1 MTKQYLLFAKKEIDT
16 NKQAVSVNQV
26 VQMWGYNDPRYVVYK
41 IEKSQWGIDYHLID
55 LDTHAFNS
63 ITSIRP
69 LSEKFGIGIYFDDKA
84 PQFKSAQEVA
94 ELLTK
99 AQVKKK
105 LEEQQADEERKERE
119 RISAIGREWLQESI
133 PQDAQAIIVAK
144 LKQDDSDRYTDY
156 FASSVQQTIILGFSK
171 HKRDLFSEMRKYAN
185 NFEGTAYL
193 AEYNEDF
200 EHREKYS
207 MGDGYYLGKSKYSG
221 WIIEKVR
228 IYDRKTTI
236 EKFAYIAG
244 NHENIFLKLDAYKV
258 KEDNATEIQA
268 ISDNGE
274 YEIVDYSQKAIALF
288 GDTKPIKELLMAMGG
303 KFNPRL
309 THNGAKRAG
318 WIFQQSKR
326 EELQTS
332 INLKAE

>member
-1 MTKQYLLFAKKEIDT
+1 MAKQYLLFARKEIET

-55 LDTHAFNS
+55 LDTYVLS
-63 ITSIRP
+63 STTSIRP
-69 LSEKFGIGIYFDDKA
+69 LSEKFGIGVYYDDKD

-99 AQVKKK
+99 AQIKKK
-105 LEEQQADEERKERE
+105 LEEQQAEEEKKERE
-119 RISAIGREWLQESI
+119 RISAIGREWLQASI

-144 LKQDDSDRYTDY
+144 LKQDDSDSYTDY

-185 NFEGTAYL
+185 NFEGTSYL
-193 AEYNEDF
+193 AEYNEEY

-228 IYDRKTTI
+228 IYDRKSTI
-236 EKFAYIAG
+236 ENFAYIAG

-258 KEDNATEIQA
+258 KEESNTEVQQIT
-268 ISDNGE
+268 SNGQ
-274 YEIVDYSQKAIALF
+274 YAIVDYSQKAIALF

-303 KFNPRL
+303 
-309 THNGAKRAG
+309 
-318 WIFQQSKR
+318 
-326 EELQTS
+326 
-332 INLKAE
+332 NLKCVR

>member
-1 MTKQYLLFAKKEIDT
+1 MAKQYLLFAKKEIDT

-41 IEKSQWGIDYHLID
+41 IEKSQWGIDYYLID

-63 ITSIRP
+63 TTSIRP
-69 LSEKFGIGIYFDDKA
+69 LSEKFGIGIYYDEKDL
-84 PQFKSAQEVA
+84 QFKSTQEVA

-99 AQVKKK
+99 AQIEQK
-105 LEEQQADEERKERE
+105 LEEQQAEEEKKERE

-144 LKQDDSDRYTDY
+144 LKQDDSDSYTDY

-221 WIIEKVR
+221 WIIEKVK
-228 IYDRKTTI
+228 IYDRENTI
-236 EKFAYIAG
+236 ENFAYIAG

-258 KEDNATEIQA
+258 KEECSTDVQA
-268 ISDNGE
+268 ITKVGQ

-318 WIFQQSKR
+318 WIFQQAKR
-326 EELQTS
+326 EEIETI

>member
-1 MTKQYLLFAKKEIDT
+1 MAKQYLLFAKKEIDT
-16 NKQAVSVNQV
+16 YKQSVSVNQV

-41 IEKSQWGIDYHLID
+41 VEKLQWGIDYHLID
-55 LDTHAFNS
+55 LDTHALS
-63 ITSIRP
+63 STTSIRP
-69 LSEKFGIGIYFDDKA
+69 LSKKFGIGIYYDDKD

-99 AQVKKK
+99 AQIKKK
-105 LEEQQADEERKERE
+105 LEEQQAEKERKERE
-119 RISAIGREWLQESI
+119 RISAIGREWLQASI

-144 LKQDDSDRYTDY
+144 LKQDDSDSYTDY

-193 AEYNEDF
+193 AEYNEDY

-236 EKFAYIAG
+236 EQFAYIAG

-258 KEDNATEIQA
+258 KEESNTEVQQTT
-268 ISDNGE
+268 SNGQ
-274 YEIVDYSQKAIALF
+274 YAIVDYSQKAIALF

-326 EELQTS
+326 EELETI